1 MLNSQCKQVL
11 NCLIKLSKNNIEFN
25 GLETFEKYLSHKTFQ
40 NIWETVSYLS
50 KNEYITV
57 RYADDDFYSINL
69 TYKGL
74 AYKSFNVE
82 IFKSFLLKSI
92 IVPIFISIVTTILTM
107 LLEGLL

>member
-11 NCLIKLSKNNIEFN
+11 NCLIKLNKNNIQFK

-40 NIWETVSYLS
+40 NIWEIVSYLS
-50 KNEYITV
+50 KNEYIVV

-74 AYKSFNVE
+74 AYKSFNIE
-82 IFKSFLLKSI
+82 ILKSFLCKSI
-92 IVPIFISIVTTILTM
+92 VVPIIISIITTIITS
-107 LLEGLL
+107 LLES